1 MSYVQVYTGNGKG
14 KTTAAV
20 GAAIRAV
27 GAGMRVYMMQF
38 MKGKAYSEQEILRS
52 LPGLVLCT
60 TGKPFFVAKTG
71 MITEELRAELGD
83 EVVVFKEGQPPADYV
98 ALLADGLEKARQAA
112 CSGRYDMVILDE
124 INMAVF
130 FGLVELEAVV
140 RLIRQRAVHTELILT
155 GRGAADEIIALAD
168 LVTEMR
174 EIKHYYTQGVQART
188 GIEC

>member
-1 MSYVQVYTGNGKG
+1 MRYVQVYTGNGKG

-20 GAAIRAV
+20 GAAIRAA

-52 LPGLVLCT
+52 LPDIELCT

-71 MITEELRAELGD
+71 MMTEKLRAELGD
-83 EVVVFKEGQPPADYV
+83 EVVVFEEGQPPADYV
-98 ALLADGLEKARQAA
+98 ALLADGFEKARQAA

-140 RLIRQRAVHTELILT
+140 RLIRQRAPHTELILT